1 MTRRDAAHVRY
12 NVTTAGIVPICDH
25 CGQSQVCSASPS
37 LAGQEIEQFIDEH
50 RGCPPGPPP
59 ALRRPLSDVE
69 ARRLAARWADQ

>member
-1 MTRRDAAHVRY
+1 MTRRDAAHVRHT
-12 NVTTAGIVPICDH
+12 VTTQGIIPTCLH
-25 CGQSQVCSASPS
+25 CGQSQVCSPSPA

-59 ALRRPLSDVE
+59 VLRRPLSDDE